1 MAEGEIRKVRK
12 ILGFGR
18 SGETFEVEIVL
29 KNVSP
34 VVEKKTIFSILY
46 TLYEKAKNTIF
57 QVERNILLIY
67 PKHLDF

>member
-12 ILGFGR
+12 ISGFGR

-29 KNVSP
+29 NKMYP
-34 VVEKKTIFSILY
+34 VVSKKTIFSILY

-57 QVERNILLIY
+57 
-67 PKHLDF
+67 

>member
-34 VVEKKTIFSILY
+34 VVEKKTISSILY

-57 QVERNILLIY
+57 
-67 PKHLDF
+67 

>member
-12 ILGFGR
+12 ILGFER

-34 VVEKKTIFSILY
+34 TVERDTIFSLLDTLYENTKKTIF
-46 TLYEKAKNTIF
+46 
-57 QVERNILLIY
+57 
-67 PKHLDF
+67 